1 MWFKRAVATM
11 TIAIAVGATAGS
23 SFAATATPA
32 IGSLTFATP
41 GHAGVVY
48 TTGTNNT
55 YSTVVSLVKNPGT
68 RTQTGEAT
76 IRFEKWQNSSHTL
89 VAAYDFSLGLGLSGG
104 RLAAGMKGTNF
115 SFDGAGLGCSTS
127 TGWYTITKASNSGST
142 ITALSISFS
151 ETCGSTSVTGALS
164 YSVK

>member
-11 TIAIAVGATAGS
+11 TIAIAVGAAAGT
-23 SFAATATPA
+23 SFASTSMPA

-55 YSTVVSLVKNPGT
+55 YDTVVSLVKNPGT
-68 RTQTGEAT
+68 RTQQGEAT
-76 IRFEKWQNSSHTL
+76 IRFEKWQNSNHTL
-89 VAAYDFSLGLGLSGG
+89 VARYDFTLGLGYSGG
-104 RLAAGMKGTNF
+104 RLAAGMKGTQF
-115 SFDGAGLGCSTS
+115 SFDGTGLGCSTS
-127 TGWYTITKASNSGST
+127 AGSYTITKASNSGST

-151 ETCGSTSVTGALS
+151 ETCGTSSVTGSLS